1 MIRRKIGER
10 RKLLVIEIPLDTPD
24 GFGGFNRA
32 WQSGPAVWGALEP
45 LQADERRIAGH
56 VEEFATHRVHLRRR
70 NPPPP
75 GARFALGP
83 RRFRIRATQDAVAP
97 ARDLICLVEEI
108 KP

>member
-1 MIRRKIGER
+1 MTHIRIGDR
-10 RKLLVIEIPLDTPD
+10 RKLFVIETPLDTPD
-24 GFGGFNRA
+24 GFGGFHRA
-32 WQSGPAVWGALEP
+32 WQSGPAVRGAIEP

-56 VEEFATHRVHLRRR
+56 VEERATHRVHLRRR
-70 NPPPP
+70 TAPPP